1 MPSRL
6 EGSPCNDIRGHHVVS
21 LAIGCEGIAAM
32 LSGFGTPALGNV
44 PPGHPRRGNSCWQ
57 VRHNPTEARHLLAG
71 RGCGPRN
78 TSHLVPI
85 ATAGSRQMQSLTMH
99 QAVQEMLRAVHV
111 EVSFEVIDWS
121 TMTQR
126 RGQVAQQPEQAG
138 IHALYNS

>member
-1 MPSRL
+1 
-6 EGSPCNDIRGHHVVS
+6 
-21 LAIGCEGIAAM
+21 
-32 LSGFGTPALGNV
+32 
-44 PPGHPRRGNSCWQ
+44 
-57 VRHNPTEARHLLAG
+57 
-71 RGCGPRN
+71 
-78 TSHLVPI
+78 
-85 ATAGSRQMQSLTMH
+85 MQSLTMH